1 MTLLVYLRGGFVSGS
16 VSRRPGVPAPAVG
29 GGAGGEEESDQESFL
44 FGGAC
49 DHPQRMRVR
58 EVSKNGTR

>member
-44 FGGAC
+44 FGG
-49 DHPQRMRVR
+49 HVTTPRG
-58 EVSKNGTR
+58 SG

>member
-29 GGAGGEEESDQESFL
+29 GGAGGEEEIDQESFL
-44 FGGAC
+44 FGG
-49 DHPQRMRVR
+49 HVTTPRG
-58 EVSKNGTR
+58 SG